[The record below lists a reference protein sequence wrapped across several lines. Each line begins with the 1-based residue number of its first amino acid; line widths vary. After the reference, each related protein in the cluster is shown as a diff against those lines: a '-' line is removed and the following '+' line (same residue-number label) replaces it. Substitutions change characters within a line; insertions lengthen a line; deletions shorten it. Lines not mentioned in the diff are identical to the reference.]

1 MAMQQTTPDDAAREA
16 GRRLK
21 AIGLMVIALVLF
33 SGLDASAKYLA
44 TAKGLPVTQIVWV
57 RFVVQFV
64 LLLVFVPAFG
74 LLGLKELFTTT
85 RLAQQI
91 ARSFLMVATTAFN
104 FLALKY
110 LRLDQ
115 TITVV
120 FLAPLV
126 VALLA

>member
-1 MAMQQTTPDDAAREA
+1 MQQTTPDDAAREA

-74 LLGLKELFTTT
+74 LL
-85 RLAQQI
+85 
-91 ARSFLMVATTAFN
+91 ARSSACSRPRACPSSSFV
-104 FLALKY
+104 
-110 LRLDQ
+110 
-115 TITVV
+115 
-120 FLAPLV
+120 PC
-126 VALLA
+126 